1 VWLGQWVG
9 VGGGSAT
16 RVSLDARGQCDWDAH
31 VGEVEKGG
39 GGGGGGGGSGGD
51 EQTGIGIET
60 VLPATD
66 RELPDSYRTLGVSWQ
81 EQV

>member
-1 VWLGQWVG
+1 M
-9 VGGGSAT
+9 
-16 RVSLDARGQCDWDAH
+16 SLDARGQCDRDAH
-31 VGEVEKGG
+31 VGEVEKGGG

-66 RELPDSYRTLGVSWQ
+66 RELPDSYRTLGVS
-81 EQV
+81 